1 MLSVDPPEDGAD
13 SINVSDTTD
22 KELTLRWNE
31 PLAVEI
37 TAAVQ
42 RGQAGRVR
50 QLLDKHP
57 GLARTR
63 IVKDGEAAGARTLL
77 HLFADWPGHRRN
89 PHEIVAVLVAAGADP
104 NAPGLPSDQHQGQ
117 ETPLHWA
124 ASNDDVELVDALLD
138 FGANVDAPGSVIGG
152 LGPIADAAV
161 FGGQRAGLRL
171 VERGARTN
179 LYQAAA
185 LGLVDRVQAELDKDP
200 GPEEIT
206 RAFWAACGGD
216 HQDVATML
224 LAAGAD
230 INWLGWNNQTA
241 LDAARA
247 AQAID
252 LAAWLEANGG
262 EVGAPLEVGKPN

>member
-1 MLSVDPPEDGAD
+1 MTGNRKTPEDPVGSEMA
-13 SINVSDTTD
+13 
-22 KELTLRWNE
+22 LRWNE

-42 RGQAGRVR
+42 RGQADRLR
-50 QLLDKHP
+50 RLLDKHP
-57 GLARTR
+57 GLARAR
-63 IVKDGEAAGARTLL
+63 IVKDGEGAGSRTLL

-104 NAPGLPSDQHQGQ
+104 NAPGLPGDKQQ

-138 FGANVDAPGSVIGG
+138 FGADVNTPGSVIGG
-152 LGPIADAAV
+152 LGAIADAAV

-185 LGLVDRVQAELDKDP
+185 LGLLDRVQDELESEP
-200 GPEEIT
+200 RPNTEGVT
-206 RAFWAACGGD
+206 TAFWAACGGD
-216 HQDVATML
+216 HQDVARLL
-224 LAAGAD
+224 LAAGAN
-230 INWLGWNNQTA
+230 INWVGWNNQTA
-241 LDAARA
+241 LDAAQA
-247 AQAID
+247 ADAVD
-252 LAAWLEANGG
+252 LAAWLEANG
-262 EVGAPLEVGKPN
+262 ACSAANAS